1 MNQSYLYDEEEIC
14 SCPIIFIL
22 QIQRAWI
29 INMLDRDQLRIYL
42 HIMHRIK
49 KKHNKTEIHTL
60 NMLKKDKKI
69 ISVF

>member
-1 MNQSYLYDEEEIC
+1 MNQSYFYNEEEIC

-22 QIQRAWI
+22 QIQRASI
-29 INMLDRDQLRIYL
+29 INMLDGQQLRIYL
-42 HIMHRIK
+42 HIMRMIK
-49 KKHNKTEIHTL
+49 KKHDKTEIHTH